1 MPRLLQAPREAASE
15 DNNISVTVP
24 SARADA
30 EKQHTMHALEMLLPQ
45 ELQVTQLNIQAGP
58 KDMQSALPSDAQA
71 SASVAN
77 KSAPTVTPS
86 HPVLAVA
93 ASNAASQQQLPSPA
107 SKVATKPFPGP
118 PPVTQQAQQQPLW
131 QDQLPQFQQSPD
143 LAATAA
149 AAVATTVGLLEL
161 SLSAEQIALLQA
173 AADNAQRYLDRD
185 AATAGSNAEQV
196 HSAASG
202 ESVSHPELT
211 FRSLCA

>member
-1 MPRLLQAPREAASE
+1 
-15 DNNISVTVP
+15 
-24 SARADA
+24 
-30 EKQHTMHALEMLLPQ
+30 MHALEMLLPQ
-45 ELQVTQLNIQAGP
+45 ELQVTQLNTQAGP

-86 HPVLAVA
+86 HPDLAVA

-118 PPVTQQAQQQPLW
+118 PPVTLVQQQAQQQPLW
-131 QDQLPQFQQSPD
+131 QDQLPQLQQSPD